1 MTNIRSRGESVF
13 AVFNYIIMII
23 LCVITLYPL
32 WHIAMASISDP
43 VLVLSKRGLFLLP
56 VGDINLRGYQLV
68 LENPNIATGFL
79 NSIFYVVVGTVLC
92 MAVTIPAAYVLSRKG
107 LFWNRPIMLMIVF
120 TMYFQGGLI
129 PFYIMVRNMGLL
141 ENRWAI
147 ILPLLVNTWNLII
160 LRTAFAGVPDSL
172 IESAKIDGAS
182 ALRIIW
188 QIVIPVSRATVAV
201 IVLFYAVRFW
211 NEWFNPSIFLTDRR
225 LWPIQLVLRDILI
238 KNDTRAMTQVGVIGQ
253 SGQEAYRMLVKY
265 CTIIVA
271 TVPILVIYPF
281 VQKYFVSGIMIGS
294 LKE

>member
-1 MTNIRSRGESVF
+1 MLNIRTKGELIF
-13 AVFNYIIMII
+13 AVFNYFIMLT
-23 LCVITLYPL
+23 LCVATLYPL

-43 VLVLSKRGLFLLP
+43 VMVISQRGFFLLP
-56 VGDINLRGYQLV
+56 IGDINLKGYQLV
-68 LENPNIATGFL
+68 LENPNISTGFL
-79 NSIFYVVVGTVLC
+79 NSIFYVAVGTVLS
-92 MAVTIPAAYVLSRKG
+92 MVVTIPSAYVLSRKG

-141 ENRWAI
+141 ESRWAI
-147 ILPLLVNTWNLII
+147 VLPLLVNTWNLII
-160 LRTAFAGVPDSL
+160 LRTSFAGVPESL
-172 IESAKIDGAS
+172 IESAHIDGAS
-182 ALRIIW
+182 ILRVIW

-211 NEWFNPSIFLTDRR
+211 NEWFFPSIFLTNRR

-238 KNDTRAMTQVGVIGQ
+238 RNDTSSMTQVSVVGQ
-253 SGQEAYRMLVKY
+253 MGQEAYRMLVKY